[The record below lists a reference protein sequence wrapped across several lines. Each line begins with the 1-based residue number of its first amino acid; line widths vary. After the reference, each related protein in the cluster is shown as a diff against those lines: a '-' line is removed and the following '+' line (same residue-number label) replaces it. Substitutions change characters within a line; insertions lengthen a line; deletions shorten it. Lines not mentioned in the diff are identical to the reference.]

1 MSRKTVVGDVGVA
14 ARGCGRERAEGI
26 VAGVRVGDMCAARPT
41 ERRDIPQMVGVSEVE
56 CSRGRA
62 HLRLHGH
69 NLPRQPVGRANGIR
83 SAAPWSSTR
92 LFKCSCRTDPS
103 GMTTS
108 LRLICRFLLS
118 YVRKEDLSYRLPSKL
133 MRLIPPFFEGGYS
146 GPVFHNPVQ
155 RIEHLKIPFKHI
167 PGKVIQIFS
176 GTTEDFRQ

>member
-1 MSRKTVVGDVGVA
+1 MSHKTVVGDVGVA

-118 YVRKEDLSYRLPSKL
+118 YVRK
-133 MRLIPPFFEGGYS
+133 
-146 GPVFHNPVQ
+146 
-155 RIEHLKIPFKHI
+155 
-167 PGKVIQIFS
+167 
-176 GTTEDFRQ
+176 